1 MTKLQTISDKNTKS
15 FKIKKL
21 LVKKLNKEQFK
32 KDNLII
38 VIGGDGFMLQTLK
51 KNKNSKKLFYGIN
64 SGNYGFL
71 MNKFSS
77 KNIIKNLSKANMVS
91 IYPLEMIVKN
101 KSNQARKSLAINEV
115 SILRQSRQ
123 AASLSI
129 KQGSRQI
136 IKKLVSDGVLV
147 STPAGST
154 AYNLSVHGPI
164 LSLHSKKLSISPIS
178 AFRPRR
184 WKGKIV
190 NDKSKIIITNLDPS
204 KRPISAVADNLEVR
218 NAKSITVKTNNKIKE
233 FIFQISNTEKIYLSK
248 NSEDLKFNE
257 KILSVKLDKKII
269 YKENIILQSLY
280 KAATDQNIPPN
291 TIIEFARI
299 YGFQVDFQRDI
310 RKEDK
315 FQIMYEVFIDENK
328 KIIETGEILFANLKL
343 SGQDNSLYYFD
354 KENLEG
360 HYDKNGKSVQKA
372 LMKSPING
380 ARLSSSFGMRKHP
393 IDGYNKMHRGTD
405 FAAPKGTPIMASG
418 NGIVKK
424 AGWCGGG
431 GNCVKIRHNSTYETV
446 YAHMSKFARG
456 IKNGVRVKQGQT
468 IGYVGSTGKST
479 GPHLHYEVIVNGK
492 KVNSQ
497 KLKLPSGKVL
507 KGKNREY
514 FETAKIKLD
523 VLKSEKIIGLN

>member
-1 MTKLQTISDKNTKS
+1 MLK
-15 FKIKKL
+15 KIKSSL
-21 LVKKLNKEQFK
+21 LNNLRIFGLIL
-32 KDNLII
+32 LII
-38 VIGGDGFMLQTLK
+38 FTIIVATL
-51 KNKNSKKLFYGIN
+51 S
-64 SGNYGFL
+64 NY
-71 MNKFSS
+71 
-77 KNIIKNLSKANMVS
+77 
-91 IYPLEMIVKN
+91 
-101 KSNQARKSLAINEV
+101 Q
-115 SILRQSRQ
+115 
-123 AASLSI
+123 
-129 KQGSRQI
+129 
-136 IKKLVSDGVLV
+136 
-147 STPAGST
+147 
-154 AYNLSVHGPI
+154 
-164 LSLHSKKLSISPIS
+164 KKLSKNQHNNIIDNIY
-178 AFRPRR
+178 F
-184 WKGKIV
+184 KKTLNEIV
-190 NDKSKIIITNLDPS
+190 NNFEPRYKKYNHKIKSGETFDKILNSYSINKDEINAIKQSLSKKVNINKLNTNQKIHIILD
-204 KRPISAVADNLEVR
+204 
-218 NAKSITVKTNNKIKE
+218 KTNNKIKE
-233 FIFQISNTEKIYLSK
+233 FVFQISNTEKIYLSK
-248 NSEDLKFNE
+248 NSEDLEFDE
-257 KILSVKLDKKII
+257 KILSIKLDKKII

-343 SGQDNSLYYFD
+343 SGQDNSLYYID

-360 HYDKNGKSVQKA
+360 HYDKNGKSIQKA

-446 YAHMSKFARG
+446 YAHMYKFARG

-507 KGKNREY
+507 KGKDREY